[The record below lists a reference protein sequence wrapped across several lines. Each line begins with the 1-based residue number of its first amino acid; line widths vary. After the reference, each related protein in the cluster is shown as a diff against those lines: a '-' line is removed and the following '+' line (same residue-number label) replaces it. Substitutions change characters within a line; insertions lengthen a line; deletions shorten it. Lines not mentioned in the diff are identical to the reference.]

1 MFVGADAYIGP
12 LGSCEIAGDSRT
24 IGIFCGRTESSAPT
38 EYGGAAKPCCRGR
51 RLCRPVWVVTNSP
64 KSSVKTDC
72 SARADVGI
80 GPYNQMRTYL
90 RIRRRFPKIRCV
102 LPGGAAPPLPELCV
116 CKKNALSFHTQGEED
131 LRGTTCIPACA
142 GTRSSVTGGPGGAY
156 CAFSPAARRRRE
168 LRLCGSLHQ
177 PLPLCGAARSSFLFS
192 ACIGMGN

>member
-1 MFVGADAYIGP
+1 
-12 LGSCEIAGDSRT
+12 
-24 IGIFCGRTESSAPT
+24 
-38 EYGGAAKPCCRGR
+38 
-51 RLCRPVWVVTNSP
+51 
-64 KSSVKTDC
+64 
-72 SARADVGI
+72 
-80 GPYNQMRTYL
+80 MRTYL

-131 LRGTTCIPACA
+131 LRGTTCVPGKPGAQI
-142 GTRSSVTGGPGGAY
+142 SVTGGPGGAY

-192 ACIGMGN
+192 ACYRYGKLMRYTSSMMGEGLACCGLTRARNLLRDSRISLRACAMASSVRFMESST

>member
-1 MFVGADAYIGP
+1 MPTSARWEVANLPQISVKPVHSAGGQSRPPLQERAGDVVGADDSVGP
-12 LGSCEIAGDSRT
+12 KNI
-24 IGIFCGRTESSAPT
+24 
-38 EYGGAAKPCCRGR
+38 
-51 RLCRPVWVVTNSP
+51 TNSP
-64 KSSVKTDC
+64 RIPVKPVQ

-156 CAFSPAARRRRE
+156 CVFSPAARRRRE

>member
-1 MFVGADAYIGP
+1 MLRICRRFPKKRCILRADRVVRP
-12 LGSCEIAGDSRT
+12 
-24 IGIFCGRTESSAPT
+24 
-38 EYGGAAKPCCRGR
+38 YGVQGAAKPCCRGR